1 MTYLVMW
8 KIIRIFVKHLLITII
23 VIMVSPMNTD
33 KNIIFLYTKN
43 SVHFVREVAG
53 HTKGIEA

>member
-1 MTYLVMW
+1 MVM
-8 KIIRIFVKHLLITII
+8 
-23 VIMVSPMNTD
+23 PMNTN

-53 HTKGIEA
+53 HTKDIGA